1 MARTGYSFNPVR
13 LFADGYDW
21 MGRSGRLS
29 FLSILALWATA
40 AGLALW
46 GGHNSRAAEISGWF
60 LVAVL
65 TVPYFGHVL
74 RRLNDLGQTGWLW
87 LLSLVPYLNI
97 AFVLALLLL
106 PGGRRNRHEP
116 TGFRVLGFAASFVV
130 AVLIASRAL
139 WAPYT
144 IPAGSMKPTLLVGDY
159 VIVSLLR
166 RPPERGAVYV
176 FAHPVNGQDYV
187 ARLIG
192 LPGDRVQ
199 MVDGVVVLNGT
210 PLNQTDAGL
219 FTEVMEPQ
227 GPARV
232 LPRCYN
238 GAVGPGAICEKRL
251 WIETLP
257 DGRQHGVLNIGQ
269 THVDNSG
276 EYTVPAGHV
285 FFLGDNRD
293 NATDSRIAPSAGG
306 YGFVPETLIRGRAAR
321 VLVSTAGQGYLEFW
335 NWRPDRFLK
344 GIR

>member
-13 LFADGYDW
+13 LIADGYDW
-21 MGRSGRLS
+21 TGRSGRLA
-29 FLSILALWATA
+29 FLTILAVSATA
-40 AGLALW
+40 IGMAVW
-46 GGHNSRAAEISGWF
+46 GAENSRAAEIAGWLGLAF
-60 LVAVL
+60 L
-65 TVPYFGHVL
+65 TIPNYGHLL
-74 RRLNDLGQTGWLW
+74 RRLNDLGQSGWLW

-97 AFVLALLLL
+97 LFILALLLM
-106 PGGRRNRHEP
+106 PGGRRNPHEP
-116 TGFRVLGFAASFVV
+116 TGLRAIGFAVAAGLVV
-130 AVLIASRAL
+130 VVASRAF

-144 IPAGSMKPTLLVGDY
+144 IPSGSMKPTLLVGDY
-159 VIVSLLR
+159 MVVSLF
-166 RPPERGAVYV
+166 RPAPERGAVYV
-176 FAHPVNGQDYV
+176 FRHPANGQDYV

-199 MVDGVVVLNGT
+199 IVDGVVHLNDA
-210 PLNQTDAGL
+210 PLVQTDAGL

-257 DGRQHGVLNIGQ
+257 DGRQHGVLNIGSSAM
-269 THVDNSG
+269 DNTG
-276 EYTVPAGHV
+276 TFTVPDGHL

-293 NATDSRIAPSAGG
+293 NATDSRIAPVAGG
-306 YGFVPETLIRGRAAR
+306 YGFVPEDLIRGRAAR

-344 GIR
+344 GVR